1 MRTTKPTK
9 LVSLGR
15 TTAVKTF
22 TRNNNNAIQAR
33 NGRQATTQPV
43 TTQPSCVAGFKQA
56 RFSFKQS
63 LVLAFTLVLAS
74 FAFGASS
81 ASSASAAG
89 SVTWSVQAVAEP
101 SVFSAKDSLA
111 CEAEEKCDRYQLLV
125 QNVSHEASQGTVT
138 LTDVLPAG
146 ITTVHTPESG
156 YSLGTQLEWECPKG
170 GGRSSVT
177 CEFEEPVPPGG
188 YAPYLGVIV
197 TAPKGGKPGVLS
209 NEVTVESEGA
219 ATVTST
225 LETPANGP
233 ASSFGVNEFAFQAAE
248 ESGAPS
254 VTAGGH
260 PWDLTTGL
268 GVPAVAGP
276 AGSADASGEQ
286 VEPVSNIK
294 TVVVEL
300 PLGFFGDTRAA
311 TKPEDLCTEA
321 QLRVGACPAESQV
334 GTLAFTAGLFGKGQF
349 SFTGD
354 GNGCCSAVY
363 NMKPEAGYPAEFG
376 LTFATIP
383 VELYASAVH
392 TPAGY
397 RLRVVIPGVP
407 QEIGLIDSQL
417 TFYGEPGQENGTGS
431 EATFLTNPV
440 ACNASPSA
448 RSARVE
454 LTAWSEP
461 NHPVSRES
469 TAYPSITGCNLL
481 QLGTVSEPASLSVAP
496 SPPGPGPQEEG
507 STQTDTPSAYS
518 VNLKIPQTTAFSEPA
533 SSELRNATVT
543 LPAGVSVSP
552 SAATGLVGCQETGPE
567 GINIGSSNIG
577 PAGQD
582 LGDPEATEFGGNYEG
597 GNHSQYDDGVW
608 HTAPGHCLPASK
620 VGSVEVCTPVL
631 PNRANS
637 EGHKEEGVKA
647 CEEHTGIAPLQ
658 GNVYLAQPKCG
669 GSGQPE
675 CTPASATNGELYA
688 LYIEAEG
695 SGVIIKLAGKVAAN
709 PATGQLTSTFTE
721 NPQLPFNELRL
732 HLNGGP
738 RAPLANPQ
746 TCGTFTTTS
755 LLEPWSHEGPDG
767 TEGTPNA
774 TPSSSFAIGGCAGNP
789 FNPSFSAGT
798 TSSAAGAYSPFTLT
812 FSRNDGE
819 QDLAGLNVTLP
830 PGLLGKLAGVEQCPE
845 VQANA
850 GTCGPNS
857 QIGSVS
863 VLAGPGTQ
871 PYYVTGGQVYLTGPY
886 NGGPFGLSIVV
897 PAKAGPFNLGN
908 EVVRAAIHID
918 PQTGQVSVSN
928 AIPQIRD
935 GVPFRLR
942 TANVEINRPNF
953 TFNATNCS
961 PSSVSGSIGGSGGA
975 SAAVSSP
982 YQATGCGS
990 LPFAPQFSASTQ
1002 GQASKANGASLTVK
1016 VGYPQGNYANIHKV
1030 DVSLPKALPS
1040 RLTTL
1045 QKACTEAQFASNPAG
1060 CPSASAV
1067 GMATATTPLL
1077 NSPLTGPAYLVSR
1090 GGAAFPDLVLLLQG
1104 EGVEIELVGNTD
1116 IKNGITYSRFETVP
1130 DAPVSSF
1137 ELTLPQG
1144 PYSILGTNLPAG
1156 ANYSLCGQNLVMPT
1170 EITGQNG
1177 ATIKQNT
1184 KIAVT
1189 GACAAISKPTVKIK
1203 QAKVKGN
1210 TVLVTVTT
1218 SQEGAVTVT
1227 GKGLKPVKKSLTA
1240 GTHQLK
1246 LVLTKTGK
1254 TARKHHSKTKLQA
1267 TVKSSGGSTTTTK
1280 TLKL

>member
-1 MRTTKPTK
+1 MSVNRVSQFTMAGK
-9 LVSLGR
+9 LTGR
-15 TTAVKTF
+15 RSSYAC
-22 TRNNNNAIQAR
+22 
-33 NGRQATTQPV
+33 
-43 TTQPSCVAGFKQA
+43 CVA
-56 RFSFKQS
+56 
-63 LVLAFTLVLAS
+63 VVIVAFLGLLL
-74 FAFGASS
+74 S

-89 SVTWSVQAVAEP
+89 SVGWRVRAVAQP
-101 SVFSAKDSLA
+101 SVFSAGDA
-111 CEAEEKCDRYQLLV
+111 VGCQAEERCDRYQLLV
-125 QNVSHEASQGTVT
+125 QNVGSEASHGVVT
-138 LTDVLPAG
+138 LKDVLPAG
-146 ITTVHTPESG
+146 ITTLRSPRVGVYAEEEGGWSCTSG
-156 YSLGTQLEWECPKG
+156 AGNSTVVCTMGEG
-170 GGRSSVT
+170 
-177 CEFEEPVPPGG
+177 EPIAAGH
-188 YAPYLGVIV
+188 YAPYITIIV
-197 TAPKGGKPGVLS
+197 SAPGSDAPAVLK
-209 NEVTVESEGA
+209 NEVSIEESEGA
-219 ATVTST
+219 ATGEDT
-225 LETPANGP
+225 LETLANVPAP
-233 ASSFGVNEFAFQAAE
+233 LFGVSEFAFEPGNEA
-248 ESGAPS
+248 GAPS
-254 VTAGGH
+254 VAAGAH
-260 PWDLTTGL
+260 PWELTTSL
-268 GVPAVAGP
+268 GVPAVATP
-276 AGSADASGEQ
+276 AGSTEDGAAYF
-286 VEPVSNIK
+286 EPVKNIK
-294 TVVVEL
+294 RVSVEL
-300 PLGFFGDTRAA
+300 PLGFFGNPLAA
-311 TKPEDLCTEA
+311 THPASQCTQA
-321 QLRVGACPAESQV
+321 QLHVSACPAESRV
-334 GTLAFTAGLFGKGQF
+334 GTFAFSAGFFANGEF
-349 SFTGD
+349 WFTEEE
-354 GNGCCSAVY
+354 NVPHEVSAVY
-363 NMKPEAGYPAEFG
+363 NMKPERGYPAEFG
-376 LTFATIP
+376 FTFAKIP
-383 VELYASAVH
+383 VYMYASAVH

-397 RLRVVIPGVP
+397 RLRVVVPGVP
-407 QEIGLIDSQL
+407 EEIGLMNSQL
-417 TFYGEPGQENGTGS
+417 TFYGEPGQLNGTAGN
-431 EATFLTNPV
+431 ENAFLTNPV
-440 ACNASPSA
+440 DCAAKGLP
-448 RSARVE
+448 ARVE
-454 LTAWSEP
+454 LTSWAQPDSPVYSEYQAFP
-461 NHPVSRES
+461 QM
-469 TAYPSITGCNLL
+469 TGCD
-481 QLGTVSEPASLSVAP
+481 QLHFEPSLGVAP
-496 SPPGPGPQEEG
+496 SPPGPGPAQEG
-507 STQTDTPSAYS
+507 TSQADTPSAYS
-518 VNLKIPQTTAFSEPA
+518 VNLKVPQTEGFRERATPD
-533 SSELRNATVT
+533 LKDATVT
-543 LPAGVSVSP
+543 LPEGVSVSP

-582 LGDPEATEFGGNYEG
+582 LGDPEATEFGGGYEG
-597 GNHSQYDDGVW
+597 GNNSQYDDSVY

-620 VGSVEVCTPVL
+620 LGSVEVCTSVL

-637 EGHKEEGVKA
+637 EGHVEEGVKA
-647 CEEHTGIAPLQ
+647 CEEHEGIAPLQ
-658 GNVYLAQPKCG
+658 GSVYLAQPKCG
-669 GSGQPE
+669 GAGQPE
-675 CTPASATNGELYA
+675 CTPASATNGELYG
-688 LYIEAEG
+688 LYIEVAG
-695 SGVIIKLAGKVAAN
+695 SGQIFKLSGKVEAN
-709 PATGQLTSTFTE
+709 PATGQLTSTFAE
-721 NPQLPFNELRL
+721 NPQLPFSELRL
-732 HLNGGP
+732 HLHGGP

-746 TCGTFTTTS
+746 SCGTFTTTS
-755 LLEPWSHEGPDG
+755 LLEPWSHQPAPGEAA
-767 TEGTPNA
+767 GTPDA
-774 TPSSSFAIGGCAGNP
+774 SPSSAFVISGCAGNP

-908 EVVRAAIHID
+908 EVVRAAIHIN

-1016 VGYPQGNYANIHKV
+1016 VGYPQGNYANIKKV

-1045 QKACTEAQFASNPAG
+1045 QKACTESQFAANPAG
-1060 CPSASAV
+1060 CPAASAV
-1067 GMATATTPLL
+1067 GTATATTPLL

-1090 GGAAFPDLVLLLQG
+1090 GGAAFPDLVILLQG

-1137 ELTLPQG
+1137 ELNLPQG
-1144 PYSILGTNLPAG
+1144 PYSILGTNLPEG
-1156 ANYSLCGQNLVMPT
+1156 ANYSFCGQNLVMPT

-1177 ATIKQNT
+1177 AVIKQNT

-1189 GACAAISKPTVKIK
+1189 GACAASLAAKPSVKIT
-1203 QAKVKGN
+1203 KVKLKGN
-1210 TVLVTVTT
+1210 TVVVTVTT
-1218 SQEGAVTVT
+1218 SQKGAVTVS
-1227 GKGLKPVKKSLTA
+1227 GKGLKSTKKTLSA

-1246 LVLTKTGK
+1246 LVLTKAGK
-1254 TARKHHSKTKLQA
+1254 TARKHHRRVKLSA
-1267 TVKSSGGSTTTTK
+1267 SVKSSTGTATKTTT
-1280 TLKL
+1280 LEL